1 LREVAPGPAEATQR
15 SARPSPFSDL
25 YGALDLGT
33 NNCRL
38 MMAAPIGDGFKVVEA
53 YSRATRLGEGLAR
66 TGALSDAAMRR
77 TIHVLGECARRLQ
90 RRKVR
95 RTRVV
100 ATEACRRATNG
111 AAFLRRVRETTG
123 LTIEIISPEEE
134 ARMALAGCAPLLAAT
149 PATAL
154 VFDIGGGSTELIKVG
169 LDQGHPTILAFES
182 LPMGVVNLAE
192 CESLMDPD
200 GYRAI
205 VDDIAAKLGPFDADG
220 TLQAAAHAGSLQML
234 GTSGTVTTL
243 ASIHLGLARYD
254 KSRVDGLFMSRDEV
268 TAVSRRL
275 VASAVIDRESHPC
288 IGVDRADLVVA
299 GCAILDAICRLW
311 PAERLRVAD
320 RGVREGLL
328 LSMIR
333 EDAHAGA

>member
-1 LREVAPGPAEATQR
+1 MREVVSGPAKVTQR
-15 SARPSPFSDL
+15 TMRAPSTPDL

-38 MMAAPIGDGFKVVEA
+38 MMATPVGDGLKVVEA

-66 TGALSDAAMRR
+66 TGALSDAAMGR
-77 TIHVLGECARRLQ
+77 TIHVLSECARRLE

-100 ATEACRRATNG
+100 ATEACRRAANG
-111 AAFLRRVRETTG
+111 ADFLRRVREATG
-123 LTIEIISPEEE
+123 LAIEIISSEEE
-134 ARMALAGCAPLLAAT
+134 ARMALAGCSPLLARE
-149 PATAL
+149 PDTAL
-154 VFDIGGGSTELIKVG
+154 VFDIGGGSTELIKVH
-169 LDQGHPTILAFES
+169 LDQGRPTIVAFES

-192 CESLMDPD
+192 CETLMEPE
-200 GYRAI
+200 GYSAI
-205 VDDIAAKLGPFDADG
+205 VDDIAAKLAGFDADG
-220 TLQAAAHAGSLQML
+220 SLQAAAQAGSLQML

-243 ASIHLGLARYD
+243 ASIHLGLTRYD

-275 VASAVIDRESHPC
+275 VTSAVVDREAHPC

-299 GCAILDAICRLW
+299 GCAILDAICRRW

-333 EDAHAGA
+333 EDARAGN